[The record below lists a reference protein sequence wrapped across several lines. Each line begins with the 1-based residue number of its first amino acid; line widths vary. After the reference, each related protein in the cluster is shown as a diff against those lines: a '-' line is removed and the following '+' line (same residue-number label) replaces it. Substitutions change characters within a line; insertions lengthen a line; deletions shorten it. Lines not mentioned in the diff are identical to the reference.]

1 LINSIAPLS
10 QASLLMNTAYSIMKP
25 IPLILAFMLLLPAC
39 KDQDPFTNQPETDTA
54 TPMTSEDAI
63 TKLQRA
69 AKAGDADAQ
78 YHLAYLYENGLGVPK
93 DEAKALEL
101 YQQAVDQDHSSA
113 KNNLD
118 TLKTH

>member
-1 LINSIAPLS
+1 MSVI
-10 QASLLMNTAYSIMKP
+10 KP
-25 IPLILAFMLLLPAC
+25 ITVILVFMLLLTAC

-63 TKLQRA
+63 EKLQRA
-69 AKAGDADAQ
+69 AQAGDSDAQ
-78 YHLAYLYENGLGVPK
+78 YHLAYLYENGLGVTK

-101 YQQAVDQDHSSA
+101 YQQAADQGHPTA
-113 KNNLD
+113 QNNLD

>member
-1 LINSIAPLS
+1 
-10 QASLLMNTAYSIMKP
+10 MNTLYSVIKTM
-25 IPLILAFMLLLPAC
+25 ALLLLLTAC
-39 KDQDPFTNQPETDTA
+39 KDQDPFTNQPETDAA

-63 TKLQRA
+63 AKLQRA
-69 AKAGDADAQ
+69 AQAGDSDAQ

-101 YQQAVDQDHSSA
+101 YQQAADQDHPTA
-113 KNNLD
+113 QNNLD